1 MAMTFDCRSWTYT
14 TPLTTTGVVAMPSVN
29 PAFASMP
36 VDSTGTHQATPS
48 FATLALLIG
57 LVTSRVLAR
66 LAPGSVHPAATA
78 GFADVLGALPVL
90 AGAVPLPLLLLQPTA
105 RPAASRTALTAPVRL
120 TEHLMSFIS
129 YVARQSVQ
137 TV

>member
-1 MAMTFDCRSWTYT
+1 MAITFDCRSWTYT

-90 AGAVPLPLLLLQPTA
+90 AGAACLAAQFLAAAVPLPLLLLQPTA
-105 RPAASRTALTAPVRL
+105 RPAASRTA
-120 TEHLMSFIS
+120 
-129 YVARQSVQ
+129 
-137 TV
+137 